1 MALPQS
7 ALSELLDAF
16 RTGDGVDLIRD
27 AVRLVLQE
35 LSELEATERIGAAR
49 YERSDTRV
57 TDRNGARSRVLSTQA
72 GDVELRI
79 PKLRKG
85 SFFPAI
91 LEPRRRIDQAL
102 YAVVMEAYVHGI
114 STRAVDDLVEAMGV
128 ETGISKSEVSRICAG
143 LDEIVGAFRTR
154 TLGHIEFPY
163 VYLDA
168 TYLNVR
174 NGTGQVVSMAVIVAS
189 GIAADGSREIL
200 GLDVGDSEDETF
212 WRGFLTSLKGRG
224 LGGVRL
230 VISDQ
235 HAGLVKALKR
245 CFQGAGHQR
254 CRVHF
259 ARNLLAHVPKDKAD
273 MVASM
278 FRMIFSAPDAE
289 AVHATW
295 EGVRDR
301 LAASFPKIGPLMDD
315 ARAEVLAFTAF
326 PKAHWQ
332 KIWSTNPLER
342 INKEIKRRSRVV
354 GIFPNPAAVIR
365 LWAPSWPTCTTNGR
379 PASAATSP
387 RPLWRCSTPIAI
399 MLWSPQSAAASRHRR
414 TQRRSPPLRGTLP
427 RAVQP
432 VSWRVSSRP
441 RLPVP
446 RHFSVLREMLPRT
459 RAGYSRSPTAT
470 GSSALR
476 RRRATTR
483 PLRKTLRKTGLG
495 THWPLPS
502 LRTSMKHSV
511 TATEICLSLRTRS

>member
-1 MALPQS
+1 MALSES

-16 RTGDGVDLIRD
+16 HAGDGVDLIRD

-35 LSELEATERIGAAR
+35 PIELEATDRIGAAR
-49 YERSDTRV
+49 YERSESRITE
-57 TDRNGARSRVLSTQA
+57 RNGSRPRVLSTQA
-72 GDVELRI
+72 GDVQLRI

-91 LEPRRRIDQAL
+91 LEARRRIDQAL

-128 ETGISKSEVSRICAG
+128 EAGISKSEVSRICAG

-174 NGTGQVVSMAVIVAS
+174 NATGQVVAMAVIVAT

-212 WRGFLTSLKGRG
+212 WRGFLTSLKQRG
-224 LGGVRL
+224 LTGLRL
-230 VISDQ
+230 VISDA
-235 HAGLVKALKR
+235 HAGMVKALKR

-273 MVASM
+273 MAASL
-278 FRMIFSAPDAE
+278 FRMVFAQPDPA

-295 EGVRDR
+295 DEVRDR
-301 LAASFPKIGPLMDD
+301 LTTSFPKIAPLMDD
-315 ARAEVLAFTAF
+315 AKTEVLAFTTF

-332 KIWSTNPLER
+332 KTWSTNPVRHEALLVRGEVGVLP
-342 INKEIKRRSRVV
+342 RR
-354 GIFPNPAAVIR
+354 AV
-365 LWAPSWPTCTTNGR
+365 
-379 PASAATSP
+379 
-387 RPLWRCSTPIAI
+387 
-399 MLWSPQSAAASRHRR
+399 AAA
-414 TQRRSPPLRGTLP
+414 
-427 RAVQP
+427 
-432 VSWRVSSRP
+432 
-441 RLPVP
+441 
-446 RHFSVLREMLPRT
+446 
-459 RAGYSRSPTAT
+459 
-470 GSSALR
+470 
-476 RRRATTR
+476 
-483 PLRKTLRKTGLG
+483 
-495 THWPLPS
+495 
-502 LRTSMKHSV
+502 
-511 TATEICLSLRTRS
+511 